1 MKGCFDR
8 IKVIRHYTR
17 LVNRNYRPGYKATE
31 GAVLKRWRAITQHG
45 VAYKDMGWFVVFV
58 LFISVFFAG
67 FSFKSLL
74 LYVILASASF
84 GLTHFFLTNKWGLD
98 GLFEELFKIVE
109 LFGFGAP
116 HRLEN
121 RISYSSFYTDGGFR
135 SLNEIP
141 KPLEECFKRLIENI
155 IRDFILKWYHDV
167 GEGERFISETRDS
180 LEMLCLEGY
189 RRASQMDSH
198 YLIEQVIV
206 VFHGHLERF
215 NKAMAILKAKD
226 PKLRLSISSSQ
237 LLCQT
242 YKSQL
247 ASEPPS
253 LSKPAAELSYLRN
266 VIDSLLVAM
275 IPKDTYSCDT
285 GRFIL
290 REILTI
296 KVVEPLVGILIDP
309 DWIGEA
315 VIDILSNDEN
325 GGVNKS
331 KVSVMESDNI
341 DDAVE
346 PDLSNKMHPL
356 PLVEN
361 ATTVTAATQAK
372 PQKEETMKMPRKESM
387 EDVGER
393 IEIMSPGHFVE
404 NSDFRWSV
412 SSQRQPPVGESQH
425 DNSESFLVISVD
437 ESGENSMEEHTPNGR
452 NWSTEVVPPSSV
464 DNLTSCSLSSSWG
477 VCPSSQ
483 DESFNSPSFEDMK
496 SNLPKY
502 EGNFDMGTKLGE
514 FGHSLKELT
523 CCHKFEE
530 SGDTYRPMS
539 MVAERGSS
547 DEGSDMEEACP
558 TLRTRSLSLPG
569 CDEMFENKSSL
580 YPCHNELSRSVSVPT
595 KLSFAEFEEQH
606 IPEFSTPASP
616 GGIYGSPLYNTS
628 FGSGTDSFKSI
639 SSEEDLL
646 DSYIERG
653 EEAVEQCEDLDSY
666 RFGSPCTGARHRIT
680 KQASF
685 EDSHDK
691 QTSKLPTDDLTGS
704 KDPSSLFHKDKFG
717 AEKMALQSKKE
728 SPELDDI
735 RESSWEAAEKEPPDE
750 DAVSRRK
757 RLRLGFGAQN
767 TESFSDAVLT
777 AGKKFVSN
785 FKPPFKFDSLSSSSN
800 GSAKSTEASTTS
812 EGESLDHSSRT
823 QQKVTVMKKSLDAG
837 RIRAATFGGR
847 KLSRSDAMIKE
858 SIDSDGETCYGTPQE
873 EIAEEVM
880 EVSNAEE
887 TVDGRNL
894 RSVTR
899 MHPSQLISIP
909 STVIALETT
918 WEPGRNKYTLYKIEV
933 CTNKVTYC
941 NTCTLC
947 IFIYQ
952 DLSVFFHLKV

>member
-1 MKGCFDR
+1 
-8 IKVIRHYTR
+8 
-17 LVNRNYRPGYKATE
+17 
-31 GAVLKRWRAITQHG
+31 
-45 VAYKDMGWFVVFV
+45 MGWFVVFV
-58 LFISVFFAG
+58 VFISVFFGG
-67 FSFKSLL
+67 FSLKSLF
-74 LYVILASASF
+74 LYVILVSVSF

-121 RISYSSFYTDGGFR
+121 RISYSSLYTDGGFC
-135 SLNEIP
+135 SLKEIP

-155 IRDFILKWYHDV
+155 IRDFILTWYCDGGV
-167 GEGERFISETRDS
+167 GERFISETRDS

-189 RRASQMDSH
+189 RRASQIDSH

-215 NKAMAILKAKD
+215 NKAMAIVKAKD

-242 YKSQL
+242 YKSL
-247 ASEPPS
+247 ASEQPS
-253 LSKPAAELSYLRN
+253 LSKPAAELNYLRN

-275 IPKDTYSCDT
+275 IPRDTYSCDT

-290 REILTI
+290 REILTVQ
-296 KVVEPLVGILIDP
+296 VVEPLVGLLTDP

-315 VIDILSNDEN
+315 VIEVLSDDEN
-325 GGVNKS
+325 R
-331 KVSVMESDNI
+331 KVSKSRDVADSLVVKGSDNM

-346 PDLSNKMHPL
+346 PDLSEEMHPL

-361 ATTVTAATQAK
+361 ATTVTAAAQEKT
-372 PQKEETMKMPRKESM
+372 QKEEMMKIPRAESM

-393 IEIMSPGHFVE
+393 IEIMSPGHCE
-404 NSDFRWSV
+404 ETSDFRWSV
-412 SSQRQPPVGESQH
+412 SSQRQLPVGESQH
-425 DNSESFLVISVD
+425 DNTESFLVISVD
-437 ESGENSMEEHTPNGR
+437 ESGENNLEEHTPNGR

-464 DNLTSCSLSSSWG
+464 DNLTSCSLSSSWS
-477 VCPSSQ
+477 VFPSSQ
-483 DESFNSPSFEDMK
+483 DDSFNTPGFEDMK
-496 SNLPKY
+496 SNIPKY
-502 EGNFDMGTKLGE
+502 EGNVDVVTKLGE

-547 DEGSDMEEACP
+547 DEGSDEEEPCP
-558 TLRTRSLSLPG
+558 RLRTRSLSLPG
-569 CDEMFENKSSL
+569 CDEMFEDKSLL
-580 YPCHNELSRSVSVPT
+580 YPCHGELSRSASVPT
-595 KLSFAEFEEQH
+595 KLSFADFDKQD
-606 IPEFSTPASP
+606 IQEFSTPARLR
-616 GGIYGSPLYNTS
+616 GLYGSPLYTTS
-628 FGSGTDSFKSI
+628 FGSGTNSFKSV

-653 EEAVEQCEDLDSY
+653 EEAVEQCEDFDSY
-666 RFGSPCTGARHRIT
+666 RFGSPCTGTRNGIT

-685 EDSHDK
+685 EDSDDK
-691 QTSKLPTDDLTGS
+691 QTSNLPTDNLTGS
-704 KDPSSLFHKDKFG
+704 KEASLPFNKDKFR
-717 AEKMALQSKKE
+717 AEKIASQNKKD

-735 RESSWEAAEKEPPDE
+735 RESSWEAAEKHPPDD

-767 TESFSDAVLT
+767 AESFSDAVLI

-823 QQKVTVMKKSLDAG
+823 QQKLTAIKKSLDAG
-837 RIRAATFGGR
+837 RVRAATFGGR
-847 KLSRSDAMIKE
+847 KLSRSDAMMEE

-873 EIAEEVM
+873 ELAEEIMGVG
-880 EVSNAEE
+880 NAEE

-894 RSVTR
+894 GSVKR

-909 STVIALETT
+909 STVVALETT

-933 CTNKVTYC
+933 CTTCRNKLMYRITSYI
-941 NTCTLC
+941 LC
-947 IFIYQ
+947 
-952 DLSVFFHLKV
+952 LVSFFTQEYES

>member
-1 MKGCFDR
+1 
-8 IKVIRHYTR
+8 
-17 LVNRNYRPGYKATE
+17 
-31 GAVLKRWRAITQHG
+31 
-45 VAYKDMGWFVVFV
+45 MGWLVVFV
-58 LFISVFFAG
+58 VFISVFFAG
-67 FSFKSLL
+67 FSFKSLFL
-74 LYVILASASF
+74 FVILASASF
-84 GLTHFFLTNKWGLD
+84 GLTRLFLTNKWGLD
-98 GLFEELFKIVE
+98 GLFEVLFKIVE
-109 LFGFGAP
+109 LFGFGVP

-141 KPLEECFKRLIENI
+141 KPLEECFKTLIENI
-155 IRDFILKWYHDV
+155 IRDFIRTWYHNV
-167 GEGERFISETRDS
+167 GEGEHFISETRES

-189 RRASQMDSH
+189 RRASQIDSH

-215 NKAMAILKAKD
+215 NKAMAIVKAKD

-275 IPKDTYSCDT
+275 IPKDTFSCDP

-296 KVVEPLVGILIDP
+296 KVVEPLVRLLTDP

-315 VIDILSNDEN
+315 VIDVLSNEED
-325 GGVNKS
+325 GVVKKS
-331 KVSVMESDNI
+331 KVSGDSLIVKKSDNV
-341 DDAVE
+341 DDVE
-346 PDLSNKMHPL
+346 PNLSEQMHPL

-361 ATTVTAATQAK
+361 ATPVHATLAAQAK
-372 PQKEETMKMPRKESM
+372 PQTEETMKIPRKESM
-387 EDVGER
+387 EDIGER
-393 IEIMSPGHFVE
+393 IEIMSPGHCEE

-412 SSQRQPPVGESQH
+412 SSQREPPVGESQH
-425 DNSESFLVISVD
+425 DNSDSFLVISVD
-437 ESGENSMEEHTPNGR
+437 ESGENSMDEHMPNRR

-483 DESFNSPSFEDMK
+483 DDSFNTPSFEDMK
-496 SNLPKY
+496 ENLPKY
-502 EGNFDMGTKLGE
+502 EANADLGTKLGE
-514 FGHSLKELT
+514 LGHSLKELS

-539 MVAERGSS
+539 MVAEKGSS
-547 DEGSDMEEACP
+547 DEGSDMEEPCP
-558 TLRTRSLSLPG
+558 RLRTRSVSLPG
-569 CDEMFENKSSL
+569 CDEMFENKSSF
-580 YPCHNELSRSVSVPT
+580 YPGHSELSRSVSVPT
-595 KLSFAEFEEQH
+595 KLSRADFNKQD
-606 IPEFSTPASP
+606 IQEFSTPVSP
-616 GGIYGSPLYNTS
+616 RGLYGSPLYNTS

-653 EEAVEQCEDLDSY
+653 EEAVEHCEDFDSY
-666 RFGSPCTGARHRIT
+666 RVGSPWAGARHMT
-680 KQASF
+680 KQVSF
-685 EDSHDK
+685 EDSYGK
-691 QTSKLPTDDLTGS
+691 QTSNLPTDYLTGP
-704 KDPSSLFHKDKFG
+704 KDTSSPFNKDKFR
-717 AEKMALQSKKE
+717 AEKMALQSKKDY
-728 SPELDDI
+728 PELDDI
-735 RESSWEAAEKEPPDE
+735 RESPYEAAEKDPPDD

-800 GSAKSTEASTTS
+800 GSGKSAEASTTS

-823 QQKVTVMKKSLDAG
+823 QQKLTAMKESG
-837 RIRAATFGGR
+837 RVRAATFGGR
-847 KLSRSDAMIKE
+847 KLSRSDAMIEE
-858 SIDSDGETCYGTPQE
+858 SIDSDGENCCGTPQGE
-873 EIAEEVM
+873 LAQEITEDGNM
-880 EVSNAEE
+880 EE

-894 RSVTR
+894 RSVKR

-918 WEPGRNKYTLYKIEV
+918 WEPGRNKYTLYTIEV
-933 CTNKVTYC
+933 CWSKVMCRC
-941 NTCTLC
+941 NAL
-947 IFIYQ
+947 
-952 DLSVFFHLKV
+952 

>member
-1 MKGCFDR
+1 
-8 IKVIRHYTR
+8 
-17 LVNRNYRPGYKATE
+17 
-31 GAVLKRWRAITQHG
+31 
-45 VAYKDMGWFVVFV
+45 MGWFVVFV
-58 LFISVFFAG
+58 VFISVFFAG
-67 FSFKSLL
+67 FSFQSLF
-74 LYVILASASF
+74 LYIILASVSF

-135 SLNEIP
+135 SLKEIP

-155 IRDFILKWYHDV
+155 VRDFILTWYRDV
-167 GEGERFISETRDS
+167 GVEERFISETRES

-189 RRASQMDSH
+189 RRASQIDSH

-215 NKAMAILKAKD
+215 NKAMAIVKAKD

-242 YKSQL
+242 YRSL
-247 ASEPPS
+247 VSEQPS
-253 LSKPAAELSYLRN
+253 LSKPAAELNYLRN

-275 IPKDTYSCDT
+275 IPRDTYSCES

-290 REILTI
+290 REILT
-296 KVVEPLVGILIDP
+296 VRVLEPLVGLLTDP

-315 VIDILSNDEN
+315 VIEILSDDEN
-325 GGVNKS
+325 RIAGKS
-331 KVSVMESDNI
+331 RDVADSLVVKESNNM

-346 PDLSNKMHPL
+346 PDLTEEMHPL
-356 PLVEN
+356 PLVVN
-361 ATTVTAATQAK
+361 ATTVTAAAQAK
-372 PQKEETMKMPRKESM
+372 PQKEEMMKIPREESM

-393 IEIMSPGHFVE
+393 IEIMSPGHCE
-404 NSDFRWSV
+404 ETSDFHWSV

-425 DNSESFLVISVD
+425 DNTESFLVISVD

-464 DNLTSCSLSSSWG
+464 DNLTSSSLSSSWS

-483 DESFNSPSFEDMK
+483 DESFNMPSFEDMK
-496 SNLPKY
+496 SNLPKF
-502 EGNFDMGTKLGE
+502 ESNVDVGTKLGE

-547 DEGSDMEEACP
+547 DEGSDIDVEEPCP
-558 TLRTRSLSLPG
+558 PLRTRSLSLPG
-569 CDEMFENKSSL
+569 CDEMFEDKSL
-580 YPCHNELSRSVSVPT
+580 LCPCHTELSRSVSVPT
-595 KLSFAEFEEQH
+595 KLSFAEFDEQDTC
-606 IPEFSTPASP
+606 IQEFSTPASQR
-616 GGIYGSPLYNTS
+616 GCYGSPLYNTS
-628 FGSGTDSFKSI
+628 FSSGTNSFKSV

-653 EEAVEQCEDLDSY
+653 EEAVEQCEDFDSC
-666 RFGSPCTGARHRIT
+666 RFGSPCTGDRHAIA

-691 QTSKLPTDDLTGS
+691 QTSNLCTDALSGS
-704 KDPSSLFHKDKFG
+704 KETSLSFNKDKFR
-717 AEKMALQSKKE
+717 AEKIALQNKKD
-728 SPELDDI
+728 SPELEDI
-735 RESSWEAAEKEPPDE
+735 RESSWEVAEKDPPDD

-767 TESFSDAVLT
+767 AESFSDAVLT

-800 GSAKSTEASTTS
+800 GSVKSTEASTTS
-812 EGESLDHSSRT
+812 EGESLDNSSRT
-823 QQKVTVMKKSLDAG
+823 QQKLTAIKKSLDAG
-837 RIRAATFGGR
+837 RVRATTFGGR
-847 KLSRSDAMIKE
+847 KLSRSDALMEE
-858 SIDSDGETCYGTPQE
+858 SIDSDGETCYRTPQE
-873 EIAEEVM
+873 ELAEEIKKVDN
-880 EVSNAEE
+880 VEE

-894 RSVTR
+894 TSVKR

-933 CTNKVTYC
+933 CME
-941 NTCTLC
+941 
-947 IFIYQ
+947 
-952 DLSVFFHLKV
+952 

>member
-1 MKGCFDR
+1 
-8 IKVIRHYTR
+8 
-17 LVNRNYRPGYKATE
+17 
-31 GAVLKRWRAITQHG
+31 
-45 VAYKDMGWFVVFV
+45 MGWLVVFV
-58 LFISVFFAG
+58 VFISVFFAG
-67 FSFKSLL
+67 FSFKSLFL
-74 LYVILASASF
+74 FVILASASF
-84 GLTHFFLTNKWGLD
+84 GLTRLFLTNKWGLD
-98 GLFEELFKIVE
+98 GLFEVLFKIVE
-109 LFGFGAP
+109 LFGFGVP

-121 RISYSSFYTDGGFR
+121 RISYSSFYTDSGFR

-141 KPLEECFKRLIENI
+141 KPLEECFKTLIENI
-155 IRDFILKWYHDV
+155 IRDFIRTWYHNV
-167 GEGERFISETRDS
+167 GEGEHFISETRES

-189 RRASQMDSH
+189 RRASQIDSH

-215 NKAMAILKAKD
+215 NKAMAIVKAKD

-275 IPKDTYSCDT
+275 IPKDTFSCDP

-296 KVVEPLVGILIDP
+296 KVVEPLVRLLTDP

-315 VIDILSNDEN
+315 VIDVLSNEED
-325 GGVNKS
+325 GVVNTS
-331 KVSVMESDNI
+331 KVSGDSLVVKKSDNV
-341 DDAVE
+341 DDVE
-346 PDLSNKMHPL
+346 PNLSEQMHPL

-361 ATTVTAATQAK
+361 ATPVHATLAAQAK
-372 PQKEETMKMPRKESM
+372 PQTEETMKIPRKESM
-387 EDVGER
+387 EDIGER
-393 IEIMSPGHFVE
+393 IEIMSPGHCEE

-412 SSQRQPPVGESQH
+412 SSQREPPVGESQH
-425 DNSESFLVISVD
+425 DNSDSFLVISVD
-437 ESGENSMEEHTPNGR
+437 ESGGNSMDENMPNGR

-483 DESFNSPSFEDMK
+483 DDSFNTTSFEDMK
-496 SNLPKY
+496 ANLPKY
-502 EGNFDMGTKLGE
+502 EVNVDVGTKLGE
-514 FGHSLKELT
+514 LGHSLKELS

-539 MVAERGSS
+539 MVAEKGSS
-547 DEGSDMEEACP
+547 DEGSDVEEPCP
-558 TLRTRSLSLPG
+558 RLRTRSVSLPG
-569 CDEMFENKSSL
+569 CDEMFENKSSF
-580 YPCHNELSRSVSVPT
+580 YPGHSELSRSVSVPT
-595 KLSFAEFEEQH
+595 KLSCADFNKQD
-606 IPEFSTPASP
+606 IQEFSTLGSLKGP
-616 GGIYGSPLYNTS
+616 YGSPLYNTS

-646 DSYIERG
+646 DSFIERG
-653 EEAVEQCEDLDSY
+653 EEAVEHCEDCDSY
-666 RFGSPCTGARHRIT
+666 RVGSPWSGARHMT
-680 KQASF
+680 KQVSF
-685 EDSHDK
+685 EDSYAK
-691 QTSKLPTDDLTGS
+691 ETSNFPTDDLIGS
-704 KDPSSLFHKDKFG
+704 KDMSSPFNKDKFK
-717 AEKMALQSKKE
+717 AEKMALQSKKDY
-728 SPELDDI
+728 PELDDI
-735 RESSWEAAEKEPPDE
+735 RESSYEAAEKDPPDE

-800 GSAKSTEASTTS
+800 GSGKSAEASTTS

-823 QQKVTVMKKSLDAG
+823 QQKLTAMKESG
-837 RIRAATFGGR
+837 RVRAATFGGR
-847 KLSRSDAMIKE
+847 KLSRSDAIIEE
-858 SIDSDGETCYGTPQE
+858 SIDSDGENCYNGTPQGE
-873 EIAEEVM
+873 LAQEITEDGNM
-880 EVSNAEE
+880 EE

-894 RSVTR
+894 RSVKR

-918 WEPGRNKYTLYKIEV
+918 WEPGRNKYTLYTIEV
-933 CTNKVTYC
+933 CWK
-941 NTCTLC
+941 
-947 IFIYQ
+947 
-952 DLSVFFHLKV
+952 

>member
-8 IKVIRHYTR
+8 IKILRHCTKLR
-17 LVNRNYRPGYKATE
+17 RVNRNYPPGYKANE
-31 GAVLKRWRAITQHG
+31 GTAPKRRAITQHG
-45 VAYKDMGWFVVFV
+45 VAFMDMGWLVVFV
-58 LFISVFFAG
+58 VFISVFFAG
-67 FSFKSLL
+67 FSFKSLFL
-74 LYVILASASF
+74 FVILASVSF

-121 RISYSSFYTDGGFR
+121 RISYSSFYTDGGLR
-135 SLNEIP
+135 SLSEIP
-141 KPLEECFKRLIENI
+141 KPLEECFKTLIDNI
-155 IRDFILKWYHDV
+155 IRDFIRTWYHNV
-167 GEGERFISETRDS
+167 GEGEHFISETRES

-189 RRASQMDSH
+189 RRASQIDSH

-215 NKAMAILKAKD
+215 NKAMAIVKAKD

-275 IPKDTYSCDT
+275 IPKDTFSCDP

-296 KVVEPLVGILIDP
+296 KVVEPLVRLLADP
-309 DWIGEA
+309 DWLGEA
-315 VIDILSNDEN
+315 VIEILSGEE
-325 GGVNKS
+325 GGVVNKS
-331 KVSVMESDNI
+331 KVVGESLVVKKTDNV
-341 DDAVE
+341 DDVE
-346 PDLSNKMHPL
+346 PDLSEEMHPL
-356 PLVEN
+356 PLLEN
-361 ATTVTAATQAK
+361 ATPVTVAARAK
-372 PQKEETMKMPRKESM
+372 PQTEETMKMPRKESM
-387 EDVGER
+387 EDMGER
-393 IEIMSPGHFVE
+393 IEIMSPGHCEE

-425 DNSESFLVISVD
+425 DNTDSFLVISVD
-437 ESGENSMEEHTPNGR
+437 ESEENSMNERTPNGR

-483 DESFNSPSFEDMK
+483 DDSFNMLSFEDMK
-496 SNLPKY
+496 VNLPKY
-502 EGNFDMGTKLGE
+502 EGNVDVGTKLGE
-514 FGHSLKELT
+514 LGHSLKELT

-547 DEGSDMEEACP
+547 DEGSDIEEPCP
-558 TLRTRSLSLPG
+558 RLRTRSLSLPG
-569 CDEMFENKSSL
+569 CGEMFENKSSL
-580 YPCHNELSRSVSVPT
+580 YPCHSELSRSVSVPT
-595 KLSFAEFEEQH
+595 KLSFADVDDQN
-606 IPEFSTPASP
+606 IQGFSTPASVR
-616 GGIYGSPLYNTS
+616 GMYGSPLYNTS
-628 FGSGTDSFKSI
+628 LGSGTDSFKSI

-653 EEAVEQCEDLDSY
+653 EEAVEHCEDFDSH
-666 RFGSPCTGARHRIT
+666 RFGSPWAGARHIT
-680 KQASF
+680 KQVSF
-685 EDSHDK
+685 EDSYAEQK
-691 QTSKLPTDDLTGS
+691 SNLPSDDLTGS
-704 KDPSSLFHKDKFG
+704 KDTSSPFNKDKFK
-717 AEKMALQSKKE
+717 AEKMALQSKKDY
-728 SPELDDI
+728 PELDDI
-735 RESSWEAAEKEPPDE
+735 RESSYEAAEKYPPDDDDDD

-757 RLRLGFGAQN
+757 RLHLGFGAQN

-785 FKPPFKFDSLSSSSN
+785 FKPPFRFDSLSSSSN
-800 GSAKSTEASTTS
+800 GSAKSAEASTTS

-823 QQKVTVMKKSLDAG
+823 QQKLTAMKKSLDAG
-837 RIRAATFGGR
+837 RVRAATFGGR
-847 KLSRSDAMIKE
+847 KLSRSDAMIEE
-858 SIDSDGETCYGTPQE
+858 SIDSDAETCYSTPQGE
-873 EIAEEVM
+873 LAQEIIEDGNM
-880 EVSNAEE
+880 EE

-894 RSVTR
+894 RSVKR

-918 WEPGRNKYTLYKIEV
+918 WEPGRNKYTLYTIEV
-933 CTNKVTYC
+933 CWN
-941 NTCTLC
+941 
-947 IFIYQ
+947 
-952 DLSVFFHLKV
+952 

>member
-1 MKGCFDR
+1 
-8 IKVIRHYTR
+8 
-17 LVNRNYRPGYKATE
+17 
-31 GAVLKRWRAITQHG
+31 
-45 VAYKDMGWFVVFV
+45 MGWFVVFV
-58 LFISVFFAG
+58 VLISVFFAG
-67 FSFKSLL
+67 FSFKSLF
-74 LYVILASASF
+74 LYVILASACF
-84 GLTHFFLTNKWGLD
+84 GLTRFFLTNKWGLD
-98 GLFEELFKIVE
+98 GLFEELFKIFE

-141 KPLEECFKRLIENI
+141 KPLEECFKKLIENI
-155 IRDFILKWYHDV
+155 IRDFIRTWYHNV
-167 GEGERFISETRDS
+167 GEGERFISETRES

-189 RRASQMDSH
+189 RRASQIDSH

-215 NKAMAILKAKD
+215 NKAMAIVKAKD

-247 ASEPPS
+247 ASQPPS
-253 LSKPAAELSYLRN
+253 LSKPAAELNYLRN

-275 IPKDTYSCDT
+275 IPKDTFSCDT

-290 REILTI
+290 REILTVQ
-296 KVVEPLVGILIDP
+296 VVEPLVGLLTDP

-315 VIDILSNDEN
+315 VIDILSDDEN
-325 GGVNKS
+325 GEVNKS
-331 KVSVMESDNI
+331 KVVGDSLVAKESDNL
-341 DDAVE
+341 DDVVE
-346 PDLSNKMHPL
+346 PELSEEIHAL
-356 PLVEN
+356 QVVEN
-361 ATTVTAATQAK
+361 RTTLTAGVQAK
-372 PQKEETMKMPRKESM
+372 SQKEEMMEMPRKESM

-393 IEIMSPGHFVE
+393 IEIMSPGHCEE

-412 SSQRQPPVGESQH
+412 TSQRQAPVGESQH
-425 DNSESFLVISVD
+425 DNTESFLVISVD
-437 ESGENSMEEHTPNGR
+437 ESGENGMEERSPNER

-464 DNLTSCSLSSSWG
+464 DNLASCSLSSSWG

-483 DESFNSPSFEDMK
+483 DESFNTPSFEDMK
-496 SNLPKY
+496 SNLPKF
-502 EGNFDMGTKLGE
+502 EGNADVGSKLGE

-547 DEGSDMEEACP
+547 DEGSDIEEP
-558 TLRTRSLSLPG
+558 YTRLRTRSLSLPE
-569 CDEMFENKSSL
+569 CDKMFEDKSLL
-580 YPCHNELSRSVSVPT
+580 YPCDSELSRSASVPT
-595 KLSFAEFEEQH
+595 KLSFADFDEQE
-606 IPEFSTPASP
+606 IQEFSTPASP
-616 GGIYGSPLYNTS
+616 RRFYASPLYNTS
-628 FGSGTDSFKSI
+628 FGSSMDSFKSI

-653 EEAVEQCEDLDSY
+653 EEAVEHCEDFDSY
-666 RFGSPCTGARHRIT
+666 RIGSHWTGTRHRIT

-685 EDSHDK
+685 EDSNDK
-691 QTSKLPTDDLTGS
+691 QTSNSPAEDLNGS
-704 KDPSSLFHKDKFG
+704 KDTSSPFNKDKYR
-717 AEKMALQSKKE
+717 AEKIALQSKKDA
-728 SPELDDI
+728 PELDDI
-735 RESSWEAAEKEPPDE
+735 RESSWEAAEKDHPDE
-750 DAVSRRK
+750 DTFSRRK
-757 RLRLGFGAQN
+757 RLRIGFGAQN
-767 TESFSDAVLT
+767 AESFSDAVLT
-777 AGKKFVSN
+777 AGKKLVSN

-800 GSAKSTEASTTS
+800 GSIKSTEASTAS

-823 QQKVTVMKKSLDAG
+823 QQKITAMKKSLDAG
-837 RIRAATFGGR
+837 RVRAASFGGR

-858 SIDSDGETCYGTPQE
+858 SIDSDGETCYGTPQGE
-873 EIAEEVM
+873 MAQEIM
-880 EVSNAEE
+880 EVGNAEE

-894 RSVTR
+894 RNVKR

-909 STVIALETT
+909 STVVALETS

-933 CTNKVTYC
+933 CVNIVVYY
-941 NTCTLC
+941 NMLFCTSYA
-947 IFIYQ
+947 FV
-952 DLSVFFHLKV
+952 SFMKT

>member
-1 MKGCFDR
+1 
-8 IKVIRHYTR
+8 
-17 LVNRNYRPGYKATE
+17 
-31 GAVLKRWRAITQHG
+31 
-45 VAYKDMGWFVVFV
+45 MGWLVVFV
-58 LFISVFFAG
+58 VVISVFFAG
-67 FSFKSLL
+67 FSFKSLFL
-74 LYVILASASF
+74 FVILASVSF

-135 SLNEIP
+135 SLSEIP
-141 KPLEECFKRLIENI
+141 KPLEECFKALIENI
-155 IRDFILKWYHDV
+155 IRDFIRTWYHNV
-167 GEGERFISETRDS
+167 GEGDDFISETRES

-189 RRASQMDSH
+189 RRASQIDSH

-215 NKAMAILKAKD
+215 NKAMAIVKAKD

-247 ASEPPS
+247 ACEPPS

-275 IPKDTYSCDT
+275 IPKDTFSCDP

-296 KVVEPLVGILIDP
+296 KVVEPLVRLLTDP

-315 VIDILSNDEN
+315 VIEVLSGEED
-325 GGVNKS
+325 GVVSKS
-331 KVSVMESDNI
+331 KVVGESLDVKKSDNV
-341 DDAVE
+341 DDVE
-346 PDLSNKMHPL
+346 PELSKEIHPL

-361 ATTVTAATQAK
+361 ATKVTVAAQAK
-372 PQKEETMKMPRKESM
+372 PQSEETMEMPRKESM
-387 EDVGER
+387 EDMGER
-393 IEIMSPGHFVE
+393 IEIISPGHCEE
-404 NSDFRWSV
+404 NSDFHWSV

-425 DNSESFLVISVD
+425 DNTDSFLVISVD
-437 ESGENSMEEHTPNGR
+437 ESGENSMDERMPNGR

-464 DNLTSCSLSSSWG
+464 DNPTSGSLSSSWG
-477 VCPSSQ
+477 VFPSSQ
-483 DESFNSPSFEDMK
+483 DDSFNTLSFEDMK
-496 SNLPKY
+496 ANLPKY
-502 EGNFDMGTKLGE
+502 EGNVDVGTKLGE
-514 FGHSLKELT
+514 LGHSLKELS

-547 DEGSDMEEACP
+547 DEGSDMEEP
-558 TLRTRSLSLPG
+558 YPRLRTRSLSLPG
-569 CDEMFENKSSL
+569 CGEMFENKSSS
-580 YPCHNELSRSVSVPT
+580 YPCHSELSRSASVPT
-595 KLSFAEFEEQH
+595 KLSFADFGDQN
-606 IPEFSTPASP
+606 IQGFSTPASAT
-616 GGIYGSPLYNTS
+616 GLYGSPLYNTS
-628 FGSGTDSFKSI
+628 FGSGTDSFKTI

-653 EEAVEQCEDLDSY
+653 EEAVEHSEDFDSH
-666 RFGSPCTGARHRIT
+666 RFGSPWAGGRHTGMT
-680 KQASF
+680 KQVSF
-685 EDSHDK
+685 EDSCAK
-691 QTSKLPTDDLTGS
+691 QTSNLPTDDMTGS
-704 KDPSSLFHKDKFG
+704 KDTSSPFNKDKFR

-728 SPELDDI
+728 YPELDDI
-735 RESSWEAAEKEPPDE
+735 RESSCEAAEKDHPDD
-750 DAVSRRK
+750 DAVSRQK

-785 FKPPFKFDSLSSSSN
+785 FKPPFRFDSLSSSSSN
-800 GSAKSTEASTTS
+800 GSAKSAEASTTS

-823 QQKVTVMKKSLDAG
+823 QQKLTATKKSVDPG
-837 RIRAATFGGR
+837 RVRAATFGGR
-847 KLSRSDAMIKE
+847 KLSRSDAVIEE
-858 SIDSDGETCYGTPQE
+858 SIDSDTETCYGTPQGELAQEIMEDDNME
-873 EIAEEVM
+873 EM
-880 EVSNAEE
+880 
-887 TVDGRNL
+887 VDDRNL
-894 RSVTR
+894 RSVKR

-918 WEPGRNKYTLYKIEV
+918 WEPGRNKYTLYTIEV
-933 CTNKVTYC
+933 CWNYM
-941 NTCTLC
+941 
-947 IFIYQ
+947 
-952 DLSVFFHLKV
+952 